1 MLIAIW
7 ITCANVT
14 ALVADAR
21 GRNFFVWMLI
31 GAVTGPFSL
40 VAILL
45 TNRPDTF
52 TPQSKSLRTLL

>member
-7 ITCANVT
+7 IACANVT

-21 GRNFFVWMLI
+21 GRNFFAWMLI

-52 TPQSKSLRTLL
+52 PPQSKPLRTLL